1 MADLPDL
8 KQEND
13 FVKNTLLDWI
23 QNLVSKYNIDG
34 LRIDT
39 IPEVPKWFW
48 KLFADRAGVYQVGE
62 VFDGR
67 MDYVSDYQNYI
78 DALLNYPLFFSLKNA
93 FQYNGSMRQ
102 FESTL
107 ANINKSFKDSSVLGV
122 FVNNHDNSRF
132 LHNNYNI
139 PKFKNALAFSLM
151 TGISI
156 VFLSN

>member
-1 MADLPDL
+1 LADLPDL

-23 QNLVSKYNIDG
+23 SNLIKKYNIDG
-34 LRIDT
+34 IRIDT

-48 KLFADRAGVYQVGE
+48 KLFSERAGVYQVGE

-67 MDYVSDYQNYI
+67 IDYVADYQNYV
-78 DALLNYPLFFSLKNA
+78 DAVLNYPLFFALKNA

-107 ANINKSFKDSSVLGV
+107 QNVNKSFKDPSVLGV
-122 FVNNHDNSRF
+122 FVDNHDNSRF
-132 LHNNYNI
+132 LHNNGSYN
-139 PKFKNALAFSLM
+139 KFKNALVFSLM
-151 TGISI
+151 TSKK
-156 VFLSN
+156 